1 MSTTAAPFRALE
13 EAEEILDEDIID
25 DDFIGVGS
33 EVSHVKRYEVI
44 RFLGEGGMGRV
55 YQAYDPMLE
64 RDVALKVL
72 KPEIPEGERRR
83 FRREAIVGARFCYP
97 SIVRIFD
104 LGIWHDEETEWFTME
119 YLPGTDM
126 AKVIAR
132 ADERHQR
139 LPWAAIADIFRQI
152 LAALHYCH
160 ECKIVHRDV
169 KPANIF
175 VTRDPNT
182 RFMTTK
188 LLDFG
193 VALDLDGPTK
203 TEVLC
208 GDPNYMAP
216 EQTRYGARVD
226 PRADVYAAGM
236 SLYEIITGRLPF
248 DELEDA
254 PLDELLRAQREST
267 PLPPSFYLPPE
278 TAKGLAGGLDRVFE
292 RATAKDPAARYQS
305 ALEMQGAL
313 LAALSLA

>member
-1 MSTTAAPFRALE
+1 MTPATTT
-13 EAEEILDEDIID
+13 DEGAG
-25 DDFIGVGS
+25 IGVGS
-33 EVSHVKRYEVI
+33 ELRHVKRYEVLRLI
-44 RFLGEGGMGRV
+44 GEGGMGRV
-55 YQAYDPMLE
+55 YQAHDPVLM
-64 RDVALKVL
+64 RDVALKVV

-104 LGIWHDEETEWFTME
+104 LGICRDTETDWFTME

-126 AKVIAR
+126 ARVLAR
-132 ADERHQR
+132 ATDRARR
-139 LPWAAIADIFRQI
+139 LPWAAVADVFRQV

-160 ECKIVHRDV
+160 ECRIVHRDV
-169 KPANIF
+169 KPANMF

-203 TEVLC
+203 TDLLC

-216 EQTRYGARVD
+216 EQTRLGAKVD

-236 SLYEIITGRLPF
+236 SLYEVITGRLPF

-254 PLDELLRAQREST
+254 PLEDLLRAQRHSM
-267 PLPPSFYLPPE
+267 PLPPSFFLPPE
-278 TAKGLAGGLDRVFE
+278 TPQALAAGLDRVFE
-292 RATAKDPAARYQS
+292 RACAKDPERRFQS
-305 ALEMQGAL
+305 ALEMQEVL
-313 LAALSLA
+313 LAVLGLA